1 MADSLHEVPSMPTKA
16 ELVEARPR
24 LRGWLH
30 FGGLLVSLVAG
41 PLLVLQAK
49 NGLQTAGLTIYAVS
63 LVILFGTSSS
73 FHRIRWQ
80 PGPRRIMKRL
90 DHSAIFILIAG
101 TYTAV
106 ASVAL
111 HGWAAVTILIVV
123 WVGALAGIGVR
134 QLLMNASKAITAI
147 PYVVV
152 GWCALLVI
160 PQLVRG
166 LGGWGFVVLLLG
178 GLAYTVGALVYAL
191 KKPDLIPGVFGYHEV
206 FHALTLVG
214 AGLHYWVIL
223 GFALPRAA

>member
-1 MADSLHEVPSMPTKA
+1 MAHSTRLNTLTNAKA
-16 ELVEARPR
+16 QLVEDRPK

-30 FGGLLVSLVAG
+30 FAGLLISLVAG
-41 PLLVLQAK
+41 PVLVLQAK
-49 NGLQTAGLTIYAVS
+49 SGIQIAGLTIYAVS

-111 HGWAAVTILIVV
+111 HGWAAITILVVV
-123 WVGALAGIGVR
+123 WFGALAGITIR
-134 QLLMNASKAITAI
+134 QVLMNASKAITAI

-152 GWCALLVI
+152 GWSALIVI

-166 LGGWGFVVLLLG
+166 LGGWGFALLLLG
-178 GLAYTVGALVYAL
+178 GLAYTAGAIVYAL
-191 KKPDLIPGVFGYHEV
+191 KKPNLIAGVFGYHEV

-223 GFALPRAA
+223 GFALPRAT

>member
-1 MADSLHEVPSMPTKA
+1 MESPGSPAQSPETKSSR
-16 ELVEARPR
+16 VEERP
-24 LRGWLH
+24 LFRGWLH
-30 FGGLLVSLVAG
+30 FGGLVVSLVAG
-41 PLLVLQAK
+41 PLLVFQAK

-101 TYTAV
+101 TYTGV
-106 ASVAL
+106 ASVSL
-111 HGWAAVTILIVV
+111 HGWAALAILLVA
-123 WVGALAGIGVR
+123 WVGALAGITIR
-134 QLLMNASKAITAI
+134 QLLMNASKAIAAI

-152 GWCALLVI
+152 GWCALIVV

-166 LGGWGFVVLLLG
+166 LGGWGFALLLLG
-178 GLAYTVGALVYAL
+178 GLAYTVGAIVYAL

-206 FHALTLVG
+206 FHSLTLVG
-214 AGLHYWVIL
+214 AALHYIVII
-223 GFALPRAA
+223 GFALPRAP